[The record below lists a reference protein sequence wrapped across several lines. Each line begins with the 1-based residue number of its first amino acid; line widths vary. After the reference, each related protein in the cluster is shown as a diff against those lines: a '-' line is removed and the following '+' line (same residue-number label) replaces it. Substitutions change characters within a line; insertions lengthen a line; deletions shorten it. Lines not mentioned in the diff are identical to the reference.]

1 MASSN
6 SSVLRSAGV
15 VGVFTMLSRVLGLF
29 REVLMFNIFG
39 GTSFINSKFGLAF
52 MIPNLFR
59 RLFGEGAL
67 SSAFVPT
74 FVETKEREGLDE
86 AYLLANKIFSALIV
100 VLSVVSVVVVIA
112 ASLIAT
118 KVLNP
123 EEALFLDLLRIMQP
137 YTIFICLVALCMALL
152 NSLNHFVI
160 PAATPC
166 LLNTVWICALV
177 FVVPKF
183 SGDPIQQIHVV
194 AWAILIAGALQLS
207 AQLPMM
213 LKKGFRPKF
222 ILSFHDSKVRRIIT
236 VALPMAMAAAVTQV
250 NVLIDRL
257 IADSFAGDHAVSALV
272 FSERLI
278 YLPLGL
284 FATALGTVLLPTFSK
299 QGVVKESGEIKQTLN
314 YSIRNLLFI
323 MVPAAGGLYFLATPI
338 VEMIYAWKP
347 NMESSVFYVSTA
359 LKFYAPGLIVFSLAK
374 IFIPLY
380 YARGETKT
388 PFKLSLITVALNLVL
403 NISFVLT
410 WPAEYKHAGL
420 AAATVIAET
429 FYVIMLALM
438 LQRKEKFLL
447 YKSIGISFVKSLVA
461 MFIMG
466 VFAVWISQHF
476 VSLLDQLGAPRK
488 VIQIGSVLGSIGL
501 AGLVYF
507 AVSILLRSAEL
518 SDMAKALNR
527 RKKG

>member
-1 MASSN
+1 
-6 SSVLRSAGV
+6 
-15 VGVFTMLSRVLGLF
+15 
-29 REVLMFNIFG
+29 MFNIFG

-74 FVETKEREGLDE
+74 FVQTKEREGLDQ
-86 AYLLANKIFSALIV
+86 AYLLANKIFSGLII
-100 VLSVVSVVVVIA
+100 VLSVLSLLVIIVASFLVTKQVS
-112 ASLIAT
+112 
-118 KVLNP
+118 P
-123 EEALFLDLLRIMQP
+123 EEALFLELLRIMQP
-137 YTIFICLVALCMALL
+137 YTIFICMVALCMALL
-152 NSLNHFVI
+152 NSLNHYVI

-166 LLNTVWICALV
+166 LLNTVWICTLV

-194 AWAILIAGALQLS
+194 AWGILIAGALQL
-207 AQLPMM
+207 AVQLPVMI
-213 LKKGFRPKF
+213 KKGFRPTF
-222 ILSFHDSKVRRIIT
+222 SPSFKDPKVRRILV
-236 VALPMAMAAAVTQV
+236 VAFPMAMAAAVTQV
-250 NVLIDRL
+250 NVLFDRL

-299 QGVVKESGEIKQTLN
+299 QGVTDDLGEIKRTLN

-338 VEMIYAWKP
+338 VEMIYVWKP
-347 NMESSVFYVSTA
+347 NMGSSVHYVSTA

-380 YARGETKT
+380 YAQGETRT
-388 PFKLSLITVALNLVL
+388 PFKLSLITVGLNLVL

-410 WPAEYKHAGL
+410 WAPEYKHAGL

-429 FYVIMLALM
+429 FYVIMLAVM
-438 LQRKEKFLL
+438 LQRKGPFLAF
-447 YKSIGISFVKSLVA
+447 KPIAMSFVKSIVA
-461 MFIMG
+461 MLAMGFFALWIMR
-466 VFAVWISQHF
+466 HF
-476 VSLLDQLGAPRK
+476 SSFLGQLSAPEK
-488 VIQIGSVLGSIGL
+488 ILQIGSVLGSIGL
-501 AGLVYF
+501 AALVYF

-518 SDMAKALNR
+518 SDIAKALNR